1 MRRLL
6 PARLASL
13 LLLPAR
19 LASLLPLLLLAA
31 CEGGSGPSPLPV
43 ESVSASFPPH
53 GLAEVILIDAVDPL
67 PLRIAELIAPD
78 GRVTMA
84 DAIDVTPQPGF
95 AGGQNTG
102 GDPTGGGL
110 TDLTL
115 PDPIAPGIRSEGRL
129 LITIS
134 KAQIPLPD
142 PVAYRHDWQRYRI
155 RLEFGTPPG
164 RIETRQIAAP
174 EPTPTSG

>member
-6 PARLASL
+6 PI
-13 LLLPAR
+13 R

-31 CEGGSGPSPLPV
+31 CGGNPPDSLPV
-43 ESVSASFPPH
+43 PSISASFPPH
-53 GLAEVILIDAVDPL
+53 GLADVILIDAVDPL
-67 PLRIAELIAPD
+67 PLRSAELIGPNGTATP
-78 GRVTMA
+78 A
-84 DAIDVTPQPGF
+84 SSIDVTPQPGF
-95 AGGQNTG
+95 LGGQNTAR
-102 GDPTGGGL
+102 DPTQGGIG
-110 TDLTL
+110 DLNL

-142 PVAYRHDWQRYRI
+142 PVAYRNSWQNYRI

-164 RIETRQIAAP
+164 RIETREIPAP
-174 EPTPTSG
+174 APTPTSG